1 MTNAATDTGS
11 YFDPSVNEES
21 LSGAFIYGLHW
32 DGHCLARGQLTRKA
46 LWKMRK
52 LSRKHSEKRIIKLA
66 ELKSPAMGGF
76 ELMMQASGNPAF
88 TQKYT
93 PMVLKAWS
101 DFFTYSKKFSYIKSH
116 LFQSGVHLIIIAW
129 YSQQMSFQM
138 KTVVVPYPRVLSIDQ
153 LEVISKEFMRQ
164 QCEQGSN
171 KLPKDYLLA
180 EA

>member
-1 MTNAATDTGS
+1 MFLSENTQDQ
-11 YFDPSVNEES
+11 

-46 LWKMRK
+46 LRHMCK
-52 LSRKHSEKRIIKLA
+52 LSRKHREKRISKLA
-66 ELKSPAMGGF
+66 DSKSPAIGGF

-101 DFFTYSKKFSYIKSH
+101 DYFTYSKKFSYIKSH
-116 LFQSGVHLIIIAW
+116 LFQTGVHLIIISW
-129 YSQQMSFQM
+129 YSHQMTFQM
-138 KTVVVPYPRVLSIDQ
+138 KTVVVPYPRMLANDQ

-164 QCEQGSN
+164 EFEQGSN
-171 KLPKDYLLA
+171 KLPKGYLRA